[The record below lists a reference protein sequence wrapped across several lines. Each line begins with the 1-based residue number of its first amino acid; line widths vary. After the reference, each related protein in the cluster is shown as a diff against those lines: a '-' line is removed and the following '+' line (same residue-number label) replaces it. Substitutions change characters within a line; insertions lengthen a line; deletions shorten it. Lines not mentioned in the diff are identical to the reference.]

1 MSPNKQAIRREPSL
15 AENSKSLDRQ
25 TDFQTLAKEA
35 EGQADWKAAAKWYS
49 LAMDQRSAQLAL
61 ISQLQEKFSTKMD
74 MQAIYDLTGDS
85 LRNTFNAQVVMISQY
100 DPITTQVFHHYAIE
114 SGQHLQIQGWY
125 PIDSSRLMIVQTGKP
140 FMVSGDEIVQLVEA
154 GKMKVIPGTELPR
167 TWLGVPILLQ
177 DQVVGIIS
185 LQNLDKL
192 NAFSSSDIDLLT
204 TLTSS
209 LSLILENARLFTD
222 MQKRIAHLAALQE
235 TNKAILSTLDLNA
248 LLNLIIQQATSLLQ
262 AEGGVL
268 NLVDWEAQADEVFA
282 CYGTYSRSLGIKFPL
297 NQSLSGWVTLHNK
310 PEISNHVI
318 EDQRA
323 HNTGKVN
330 SFFKTITNVAIAPFT
345 IKDQVSG
352 TLVVIDKLGG
362 AADFDQNDLDLLVGF
377 ANQAAIAIDNAQLYQ
392 KAQTVA
398 VAEERSRLARELH
411 DAVTQTLFSASL
423 IAEAVPSAWES
434 DPHQGRELL
443 QELRGLSRGALAEMR
458 TLLLELRPA
467 SLLETQLEELLRQL
481 GEAASGREGIPVDV
495 TVEGKASLPPEV
507 HIALYRIAQ
516 EALNNVVKHAR
527 AGHVTIHLRYTK
539 EELSVNNQ
547 ENNYGVRLTIK
558 DDGRGFDFVQ
568 KSHQGLGLEI
578 MQERAQAIGAEL
590 SVDTHPAKGTMV
602 QVTWNQGGTH
612 D

>member
-1 MSPNKQAIRREPSL
+1 MTPYKQADQKEPSL
-15 AENSKSLDRQ
+15 AEFSKSLDRH
-25 TDFQTLAKEA
+25 TDFHTLAKEA
-35 EGQADWKAAAKWYS
+35 EGRADWKAAAQWYS
-49 LAMDQRSAQLAL
+49 LAMDQRSAQLGL
-61 ISQLQEKFSTKMD
+61 ISQLQEKFSSKLE
-74 MQAIYDLTGDS
+74 MQEIYDLTGDS
-85 LRNTFNAQVVMISQY
+85 LRDTFNAQVVMISQY
-100 DPITTQVFHHYAIE
+100 DPVTNLVFHHYAIE
-114 SGQHLQIQGWY
+114 NGQHLQISGWH
-125 PIDSSRLMIVQTGKP
+125 PIDSSRLEIVRTAKP
-140 FMVSGDEIVQLVEA
+140 FMINGDEIVRVLEA
-154 GKMKVIPGTELPR
+154 GKMKIIPGTELPK
-167 TWLGVPILLQ
+167 TWLGVPILMQ
-177 DQVVGIIS
+177 DQVIGIIS
-185 LQNLDKL
+185 LQNLDKE

-204 TLTSS
+204 TLTNS

-248 LLNLIIQQATSLLQ
+248 LLNLIIQQATNLLQ
-262 AEGGVL
+262 AEGGIL

-282 CYGTYSRSLGIKFPL
+282 CSGTASGTLGIKVPL

-310 PEISNHVI
+310 PEFSNRVI
-318 EDQRA
+318 DDPRA
-323 HNTGKVN
+323 HHAGKIN
-330 SFFKTITNVAIAPFT
+330 NLSKAITNIAVAPFT

-362 AADFDQNDLDLLVGF
+362 AAEFDRDDLDLLVGF

-423 IAEAVPSAWES
+423 IAEAVPSAWEV

-495 TVEGKASLPPEV
+495 IVEGKATLPSEV
-507 HIALYRIAQ
+507 HIAMYRIAQ

-527 AGHVTIHLRYTK
+527 ASHVMIQLRYTK
-539 EELSVNNQ
+539 EEPL
-547 ENNYGVRLTIK
+547 ENNRDNKLGVWLAIK
-558 DDGRGFDFVQ
+558 DDGRGFESSQ
-568 KSHQGLGLEI
+568 APHQGLGLEI
-578 MQERAQAIGAEL
+578 MQERAQAIGAKF
-590 SVDTHPAKGTMV
+590 SINSHPGMGTQV
-602 QVTWNQGGTH
+602 NVTWNQGGSYE
-612 D
+612 